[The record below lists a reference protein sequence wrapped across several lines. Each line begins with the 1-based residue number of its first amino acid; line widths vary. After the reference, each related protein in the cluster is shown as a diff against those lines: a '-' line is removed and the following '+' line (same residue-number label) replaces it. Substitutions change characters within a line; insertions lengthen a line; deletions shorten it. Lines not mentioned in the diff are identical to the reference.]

1 MGGEGAECVRRDVVY
16 RMGGR
21 GRMGVEEGDDT
32 SACSEAVKGRRENER
47 KRRGVCVC
55 VNGTIEGS
63 WCVLGVLGRRACVTL
78 VLCIEQKK

>member
-47 KRRGVCVC
+47 KRRGV
-55 VNGTIEGS
+55 
-63 WCVLGVLGRRACVTL
+63 RACV
-78 VLCIEQKK
+78 